1 MSSFPIII
9 GVAAKSGLD
18 WGDWCVIALYGVV
31 VIGIGWYVGRRNE
44 SAREYFIGGGHTNPI
59 LIGVSLFV
67 TLLSTISYLSM
78 PGEIIGKG
86 PVYMTRIFAYP
97 LAFVFVGYVLLPVYM
112 RQRVTSAYQLLE
124 SKLGVS
130 VRLLGATLF
139 IVMRIIWMSLLVY
152 LSAKAMTV
160 MLGIDDAWIPALVIA
175 TGLATVL
182 YTSLGGFRA
191 VIITD
196 FLQASFLL
204 VGILCVLG
212 VITYRVGGLQWL
224 PTDWESHWDQQPL
237 FSFDPSTRVTM
248 FGTVLSTWLL
258 LICTSGGD
266 QTAIQRFMSTKD
278 AGSARR
284 ASAYQAIAATLV
296 SLTLGLAGFAML
308 SYCRIFQERIPA
320 ELLTPQGADNVF
332 PWFIAHELPMGIA
345 GLVVAAMFAAAMS
358 SLDSGVNSIAAVTIT
373 DFFDRFGFQPKT
385 ERGHLRLAQAIAL
398 VVGVLVVLGSSQV
411 GSVPGNITGVTSKTA
426 NLLAPTL
433 FCLFFFALFVPF
445 ANAYGVW
452 AGAIC
457 GTLAAILAAFSG
469 PIFGAASADG
479 GDPISF
485 QWIAP
490 LSLLTNISVGMLVS
504 LATNGPKRSETSV
517 LSPDI
522 SSTAASQR

>member
-1 MSSFPIII
+1 M
-9 GVAAKSGLD
+9 G
-18 WGDWCVIALYGVV
+18 WGDWSVIAIYGLV
-31 VIGIGWYVGRRNE
+31 VIAIGWYVGRRNE
-44 SAREYFIGGGHTNPI
+44 SAQEYFIGSGHTSPM

-97 LAFVFVGYVLLPVYM
+97 LAYVFIGYVLLPIYM
-112 RQRVTSAYQLLE
+112 RQRVTSAYELLE
-124 SKLGVS
+124 TKLGGS
-130 VRLLGATLF
+130 VRMLGAALF
-139 IVMRIIWMSLLVY
+139 IILRIIWMSLLVY
-152 LSAKAMTV
+152 LSAKTMTV
-160 MLGIDDAWIPALVIA
+160 MLGIGDAWIPALVVT

-196 FLQASFLL
+196 FLQALFLL
-204 VGILCVLG
+204 VGVLCVLG

-224 PTDWESHWDQQPL
+224 PTGWEPHWDQQPL
-237 FSFDPSTRVTM
+237 YSFDPSTRVTV
-248 FGTVLSTWLL
+248 FGTILSTWMFLV
-258 LICTSGGD
+258 CTSGGD

-278 AGSARR
+278 ASSARR
-284 ASAYQAIAATLV
+284 ASAYQAIAATIV
-296 SLTLGLAGFAML
+296 SLMLGLAGFAML
-308 SYCRIFQERIPA
+308 SYCRIFHARIPID
-320 ELLTPQGADNVF
+320 LLSPEGADNVF

-373 DFFDRFGFQPKT
+373 DFFDRFDCKPST
-385 ERGHLRLAQAIAL
+385 ERGHLRLAQGIAL

-411 GSVPGNITGVTSKTA
+411 GSVPGNITVVTSKTA

-457 GTLAAILAAFSG
+457 GTLAAILSAFAG
-469 PIFGAASADG
+469 PIFGASSTNG

-490 LSLLTNISVGMLVS
+490 LSLSTNIAVGMLVS
-504 LATNGPKRSETSV
+504 FVTSGPKRSESAA
-517 LSPDI
+517 LSSDV
-522 SSTAASQR
+522 STTAASQR